1 MNIKK
6 IGLTALAGA
15 LVSVSANAA
24 ELSVTGGAS
33 IGFSGE
39 EKTAKGNGW
48 TMNDGITFAASAEMD
63 NGWTV
68 STSMLIDSSDGG
80 ANDIIDNRS
89 LAINMGDSGTL
100 TFYGD
105 GGSSSIALM
114 DDTTPTAGEESW
126 DDVSGATAHGYAVA
140 SGNSDW
146 FHYSNST
153 LMDNVS
159 IGIDYVPSDGATDIE
174 SSSSVTLKYT
184 GIDGL
189 TVGAGMGEDNGE
201 GAGDSKDVTA
211 LNVTYAM
218 DAVTIGWSSYEND
231 TNNSGNSTAGATF
244 TGDNTVTAMGIS
256 YAVSDDLSVSLN
268 TSETELQ
275 GMETQEAMGVSASMV
290 VGSMTISANHN
301 SVENVGGTAAK
312 DRTGYALGLSF
323 AF

>member
-33 IGFSGE
+33 LGFSGE
-39 EKTAKGNGW
+39 EKTTKGNGW

-80 ANDIIDNRS
+80 AADIIDNRS
-89 LAINMGDSGTL
+89 LTIDMGDTGSL
-100 TFYGD
+100 TFNGD
-105 GGSSSIALM
+105 GGSSSVALM
-114 DDTTPTAGEESW
+114 SDTTPTANEQAW
-126 DDVSGATAHGYAVA
+126 DDVSNATVHNYDVA

-146 FHYSNST
+146 FQYTNSS
-153 LMDNVS
+153 LMDGVTLKV
-159 IGIDYVPSDGATDIE
+159 DYVPSDGAVDIE
-174 SSSSVTLKYT
+174 SSTAATITYT

-189 TVGAGMGEDNGE
+189 TVGLGAGEDNGE
-201 GAGDSKDVTA
+201 GNAASIDVTA
-211 LNVTYAM
+211 LNLTYAM
-218 DAVTIGWSSYEND
+218 DAVTIGWSSYEADSNAS
-231 TNNSGNSTAGATF
+231 NS
-244 TGDNTVTAMGIS
+244 DIELTAMGIS

-268 TSETELQ
+268 TSTHEIEGSSDQDSL
-275 GMETQEAMGVSASMV
+275 GISASMTM
-290 VGSMTISANHN
+290 GSMTLSANHN
-301 SVENVGGTAAK
+301 SIENVAGVAGT
-312 DRTGYALGLSF
+312 DRSGYGLGLAF

>member
-24 ELSVTGGAS
+24 DLSVTGGAS
-33 IGFSGE
+33 LGFSGE
-39 EKTAKGNGW
+39 EQTDKGNGW
-48 TMNDGITFAASAEMD
+48 TMNDGISFAASAEMD

-68 STSMLIDSSDGG
+68 STSMLIDSSDTVAG
-80 ANDIIDNRS
+80 AGIDNRS
-89 LAINMGDSGTL
+89 MSIDMGDNGTL

-105 GGSSSIALM
+105 GGSSGIALM

-126 DDVSGATAHGYAVA
+126 DDVTGATAHGYAVA
-140 SGNSDW
+140 SGNKDW
-146 FHYSNST
+146 IHYSNSS
-153 LMDNVS
+153 LMDGVK

-174 SSSSVTLKYT
+174 SSSAVTLTYT

-189 TVGAGMGEDNGE
+189 TVGAGIGEDNGE
-201 GAGDSKDVTA
+201 GSTDSKDVTA

-218 DAVTIGWSSYEND
+218 DAVSIGWSTYEND
-231 TNNSGNSTAGATF
+231 TNNAGNSTAGTTF
-244 TGDNTVTAMGIS
+244 VGDNTLTAMGIS

-275 GMETQEAMGVSASMV
+275 GLTDQEATSVSASLV
-290 VGSMTISANHN
+290 VGSMTLSANHN
-301 SVENVGGTAAK
+301 SVENVGGTAGD
-312 DRTGYALGLSF
+312 DRSGYALGLSF

>member
-80 ANDIIDNRS
+80 AADIIDNRK
-89 LAINMGDSGTL
+89 LTIDMGDAGSL
-100 TFYGD
+100 TFNGD
-105 GGSSSIALM
+105 GGSSGVALM
-114 DDTTPTAGEESW
+114 VDTTPTAGEQAW
-126 DDVSGATAHGYAVA
+126 DDVSNATVHSYAVA

-146 FHYSNST
+146 FAYTNTS
-153 LMDNVS
+153 LMDGVTLKL
-159 IGIDYVPSDGATDIE
+159 DYVPSDLAVDIE
-174 SSSSVTLKYT
+174 SSTSATVSYT

-189 TVGAGMGEDNGE
+189 TIGAGMGEDNGE
-201 GAGDSKDVTA
+201 GAAAAIDVTVM
-211 LNVTYAM
+211 NITYAM
-218 DAVTIGWSSYEND
+218 DAITVGWSSSEEDSNAA
-231 TNNSGNSTAGATF
+231 NSDVTL
-244 TGDNTVTAMGIS
+244 TAMGIS
-256 YAVSDDLSVSLN
+256 YAVSDDVSVSLN
-268 TSETELQ
+268 SSTHEIEGSSDQDSL
-275 GMETQEAMGVSASMV
+275 GISASLV
-290 VGSMTISANHN
+290 VG
-301 SVENVGGTAAK
+301 
-312 DRTGYALGLSF
+312 
-323 AF
+323 